1 MIPTMLIEE
10 IIRIHAELRKK
21 GLMRRKTRITSRP
34 VNFWI
39 ETEPFRENGEIVN
52 LPALTIIFGTVGCR
66 WARSKTGGCIMCGY
80 LYQNPLKGGD
90 LLAQLNFALKK
101 VRNKRKEIKVV
112 KIFTSGSFIDEE
124 EVPQEIQIEILERLC
139 KSLDELKIIEIE
151 TRPEFI
157 NEDIL
162 TKFEEFAK
170 KYKIKLCFNIGLESA
185 NDDILRLINKGF
197 SSRVF
202 FDALKKLQK
211 HGFLAKTYL
220 LFKPPFMTEYEAIQD
235 VITSA
240 KKAFNAGTYFVS
252 INPMVIFSWTFI
264 EYLWRNKL
272 YRPPTLE
279 SVIFVT
285 NEVLKLNEAKKGIVI
300 CSPVAPGLARGP
312 HALKRNTDRKLLN
325 ILNKIVK
332 SQAPIDVPPENKELW
347 EEFIRIEETTH
358 DLGLSEFRY

>member
-1 MIPTMLIEE
+1 MISTTLIEE
-10 IIRIHAELRKK
+10 IIRIHARLRKK
-21 GLMRRKTRITSRP
+21 GLMRRKARITSRP

-39 ETEPFRENGEIVN
+39 ETEPLRENGKVVN
-52 LPALTIIFGTVGCR
+52 LTALTIIFGTIGCR

-80 LYQNPLKGGD
+80 LYQNPPKGGD
-90 LLAQLNFALKK
+90 LIAQLNFVLRK
-101 VRNKRKEIKVV
+101 VRNRLREIEVV
-112 KIFTSGSFIDEE
+112 KIFTSGSFFDEE
-124 EVPQEIQIEILERLC
+124 EVPQEIQIEILDRLC
-139 KSLDELKIIEIE
+139 KNLEALKMIEIE

-157 NEDIL
+157 TEDIL
-162 TKFEEFAK
+162 TKLEEFAK
-170 KYKIKLCFNIGLESA
+170 KHKIKLCFNVGLESA

-211 HGFLAKTYL
+211 YDFWAKTYL
-220 LFKPPFMTEYEAIQD
+220 LLKPPFMTEYEAIQD

-300 CSPVAPGLARGP
+300 CSPVAPGSARGP

-332 SQAPIDVPPENKELW
+332 SQTPIDIPPENKELW
-347 EEFIRIEETTH
+347 EEFIQIEQTTH
-358 DLGLSEFRY
+358 DLGMSEFRY